1 MQTYKIKLLILIF
14 TLYGCEKKFD
24 YVTEEPEPEVISFYS
39 IKSGRIIITK
49 ATRDFEIKQI
59 FINKKGEQ
67 TEWLATCKST
77 CPMDKDLVIEN
88 HMSGYEIK
96 GAMMRKINDDEEFN
110 IRLAIDTGA
119 KHVVGSAAQ
128 KNNSSEE

>member
-1 MQTYKIKLLILIF
+1 MQTNKIKLFILIF

-24 YVTEEPEPEVISFYS
+24 HEAEEPEPEFISFYS

-49 ATRDFEIKQI
+49 AARDFEIKQI

-67 TEWLATCKST
+67 TEWLATCKSI
-77 CPMDKDLVIEN
+77 CPMDKNLVIEN
-88 HMSGYEIK
+88 HMSGYKIN
-96 GAMMRKINDDEEFN
+96 GAMMREINNDEEFN

-119 KHVVGSAAQ
+119 KHVVGSTAQ
-128 KNNSSEE
+128 KNNSSE